1 MVATVAGPGLLAVSP
16 AAARPA
22 PKPGAATGDLT
33 AAAGAGASVSFAGQG
48 GPVQFV
54 GVPNGQSIAVDGAT
68 GGPGTVA
75 DAFVSQY
82 GGAFGE
88 PSPDRD
94 LAREGATP
102 MAAGGKSVR
111 YQQLDGGVPVLAA
124 ELRVQVTG
132 SGSVVSAGGELSTKA
147 SVDPS
152 PEVSTAAARAAAVGS
167 VADARGLD
175 ESTLSASP
183 PALWVYDPSLIGEPS
198 APSRLVWRLE
208 VTGDGTVPVRE
219 LVLVDAVTGTLA
231 LQIDLITPARTR
243 RVCDNQNVA
252 GASYSCPAPG
262 ARAEGQGPTGIGEV
276 DKAYDLSGL
285 TYDFYQSRFGRD
297 SINGSGLPLIST
309 VRHCPDAA
317 NCPYANAFWDGSQ
330 MVYGDTFAGADDV
343 VAHELT
349 HGVTE
354 YTSGLVYLNQSGA
367 INESLS
373 DVFGEYMDLTD
384 GTGNDAASVRWD
396 MGEDLPI
403 GALRDMADPGRFGDP
418 DKMSSPNYYNG
429 TADSGGVHTNSG
441 VNNKAAALMV
451 DGGTF
456 NGRTITG
463 LGITKAAR
471 IYYETQTT
479 LLGSGSDYTALGD
492 FLPQACANAVGVDGI
507 TAADCTQVS
516 SIVAATEMVQ
526 PAPANDAFSASQALG
541 GASGTTSG
549 TTVGATKE
557 TGEPSHA
564 GNAGGGSIWYRFTAA
579 SSGPVTINTT
589 GSGFD
594 TLLGVYTGAAV
605 SGLTAVASNDDNP
618 AGGLQSLVSF
628 SAVAGTTY
636 RIAVDGYSG
645 VKGAVTLNW
654 TVPAV
659 PAPVNDAFSASQA
672 LAGASGTTNG
682 TTVGA
687 TKETGE
693 PSHAGEA
700 GGGSIWYRFTAPTSG
715 ATTINTTGSGF
726 DTLLGV
732 YTGASVTGLTEV
744 ASNDDN
750 PAGGFQSLVSFSAV
764 AGTTYRIAVDGY
776 SGVKGAVTLT
786 WAFPAAP
793 LPTGVS
799 GTVTE
804 TGSGAPVAGAW
815 VAVLRAADFS
825 VAGGAT
831 ADAGGNYS
839 ALVAAGSYYLYV
851 IDPSGAHAS
860 SFFGAPTTV
869 TVTTGSMVDKDPA
882 LASTRGSVTGTVVED
897 ATGTPVGGAW
907 AVALNA
913 STGEPETGVVANASG
928 QFTLSGLTAGNHLMV
943 YFDPTG
949 AHATEFYAN
958 SSTAT
963 GATPVVV
970 PGGGSTVANDSMAPQ
985 TITPGSANLSGV
997 VTETGTNSQLG
1008 GVFVI
1013 ALRAADFRL
1022 ASAAV
1027 TNASGAYSLNVQSGA
1042 YKLGFLD
1049 RAGRH
1054 SMEWH
1059 LNQPSSGIANAA
1071 SVSAPAVV
1079 NAALDT
1085 NSGSMAGTITDDPSG
1100 TPIPGAWV
1108 LAIGPN
1114 GVAGG
1119 AITAANGTYTL
1130 AGLPAGVYRAVFI
1143 DPSGSHVQEY
1153 WSNSPTYAGANPISI
1168 AAGAAT
1174 AISAAVTHT

>member
-1 MVATVAGPGLLAVSP
+1 MVATVAGPGLLAASP

-94 LAREGATP
+94 LEREGATP

-152 PEVSTAAARAAAVGS
+152 PAVSAAAARAAAVGS

-175 ESTLSASP
+175 QSTLSASAP
-183 PALWVYDPSLIGEPS
+183 TVWVYDPSLIGEPS

-463 LGITKAAR
+463 LGITKSAR

-479 LLGSGSDYTALGD
+479 LLGSGSDYTALGN
-492 FLPQACANAVGVDGI
+492 FLPQACANVVGVDGI

-526 PAPANDAFSASQALG
+526 AAPANDAFSASQALG
-541 GASGTTSG
+541 GASGTTNG

-618 AGGLQSLVSF
+618 AGGL
-628 SAVAGTTY
+628 
-636 RIAVDGYSG
+636 
-645 VKGAVTLNW
+645 
-654 TVPAV
+654 
-659 PAPVNDAFSASQA
+659 
-672 LAGASGTTNG
+672 
-682 TTVGA
+682 
-687 TKETGE
+687 
-693 PSHAGEA
+693 
-700 GGGSIWYRFTAPTSG
+700 
-715 ATTINTTGSGF
+715 
-726 DTLLGV
+726 
-732 YTGASVTGLTEV
+732 
-744 ASNDDN
+744 
-750 PAGGFQSLVSFSAV
+750 QSLVSFSAV

-970 PGGGSTVANDSMAPQ
+970 PGGGSTVANDSMATQ

-1153 WSNSPTYAGANPISI
+1153 WSNSPSYAGANPISI

-1174 AISAAVTHT
+1174 TISAAITHT